1 MVRVYC
7 ILEHENEFRKSAN
20 KKRKEIEM
28 ISRLIE
34 EKIARKQKIKKN
46 KYIEK
51 KTSKLVN

>member
-34 EKIARKQKIKKN
+34 EKIARKQKIKKIN
-46 KYIEK
+46 K
-51 KTSKLVN
+51 

>member
-34 EKIARKQKIKKN
+34 EMIWIANKIKK
-46 KYIEK
+46 
-51 KTSKLVN
+51 